1 MNENDIKVE
10 APQTMDLL
18 TMAEERIK
26 RLIADRDG
34 WKNSA
39 ELRMEVI
46 NLLVED
52 KLNSKK

>member
-1 MNENDIKVE
+1 MNEKDIKVE
-10 APQTMDLL
+10 VPHTMDLL